1 MISLLITLLILL
13 LIVGVIWYCITS
25 VIPLPPPIGKLA
37 QIILIVVTLLIF
49 IWFLLAIAGMAPAI
63 RYSGADGTN
72 QLSTESDNWNRR
84 SGQPVHWHVCRG
96 LNRCLRKH
104 LTGPKIRG
112 MQSASTTCSGAH
124 RGLLQPVDN

>member
-13 LIVGVIWYCITS
+13 LIVGVIWYCVTS

-63 RYSGADGTN
+63 
-72 QLSTESDNWNRR
+72 
-84 SGQPVHWHVCRG
+84 P
-96 LNRCLRKH
+96 LR
-104 LTGPKIRG
+104 
-112 MQSASTTCSGAH
+112 
-124 RGLLQPVDN
+124 

>member
-63 RYSGADGTN
+63 
-72 QLSTESDNWNRR
+72 
-84 SGQPVHWHVCRG
+84 P
-96 LNRCLRKH
+96 LR
-104 LTGPKIRG
+104 
-112 MQSASTTCSGAH
+112 
-124 RGLLQPVDN
+124 